1 MLHDPQCCGIEG
13 VRECKRFTRKDT
25 LVFSF
30 MVSIAL
36 EVTVIAMKR
45 TVSMVTVIAM
55 KCTVSA
61 VTVIAMKRT
70 VSMVTDI
77 AMERIARGAIFI
89 AMACVVLVPEKIH
102 V

>member
-55 KCTVSA
+55 KCTVS
-61 VTVIAMKRT
+61 T
-70 VSMVTDI
+70 VTDI